1 MLRSLRY
8 APLTISLVLTA
19 LESSPASAQQGDP
32 GLRVGLG
39 YVGNAPEMVSGV
51 SGNVLLP
58 GMGRFGLY
66 VDAKFNPYSVRREE
80 TFLADR
86 TALEIEDEVVGVR
99 FMDHKDSYRSFNAA
113 LVRYV
118 NPSLMLYLGAGVSQ
132 MTRYREYYDP
142 TEQMGQAGFFWVEA
156 PDEAASSLNV
166 LGGAF
171 LRMSSLLMFQ
181 TGVETNPKGFT
192 VGASM
197 QLPRRRSLRPALR

>member
-1 MLRSLRY
+1 MLWRSRY
-8 APLTISLVLTA
+8 APLTIAVFLAALVG
-19 LESSPASAQQGDP
+19 SPASAQQGDP

-51 SGNVLLP
+51 SGHVLFP

-66 VDAKFNPYSVRREE
+66 VDAKFNPYSARREE

-86 TALEIEDEVVGVR
+86 TAIEIEDEVVGVR

-142 TEQMGQAGFFWVEA
+142 AEQMGQAGFFWVEA
-156 PDEAASSLNV
+156 PDEAGSSLNV

-171 LRMSSLLMFQ
+171 LRMSSVLMFQ
-181 TGVETNPKGFT
+181 TGVETNPKGFS
-192 VGASM
+192 VGISL
-197 QLPRRRSLRPALR
+197 QLPRRQSLRPAPR